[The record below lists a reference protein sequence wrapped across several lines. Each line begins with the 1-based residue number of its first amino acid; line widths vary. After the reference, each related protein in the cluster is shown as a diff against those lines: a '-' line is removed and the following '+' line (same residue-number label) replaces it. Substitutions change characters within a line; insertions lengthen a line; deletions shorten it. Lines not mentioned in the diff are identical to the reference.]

1 MSSPIQKS
9 ATAKSTANARPFY
22 TPVSGSAGTP
32 RAVTVS
38 ASWDNCAA
46 SSPVLRSPNAL
57 VFATRL
63 ALVNQGLMA
72 ARDQVAA
79 ANAPRSA
86 RSPISDVTHEF
97 ELSNGSAVVS
107 VRRLQRKCVLSV
119 ELASKT
125 ADEVA
130 AVRAVVRSITELL
143 GADRE
148 PVVAMQ
154 TGQAIT

>member
-1 MSSPIQKS
+1 MSSLIQKS
-9 ATAKSTANARPFY
+9 TAAKAPRNPMPYGSSG
-22 TPVSGSAGTP
+22 SGSASTP
-32 RAVTVS
+32 RAITVS
-38 ASWDNCAA
+38 ATWDNCAA

-57 VFATRL
+57 VFSTRL

-72 ARDQVAA
+72 ARDHVMA
-79 ANAPRSA
+79 ANAR
-86 RSPISDVTHEF
+86 RGTHSPVTDITHEF
-97 ELSNGSAVVS
+97 DLTNGSAVVS

-130 AVRAVVRSITELL
+130 AVRAVFRSITELL

-154 TGQAIT
+154 TGQSIA

>member
-1 MSSPIQKS
+1 MSSLIQKS
-9 ATAKSTANARPFY
+9 SAAKPSVDPRPFY
-22 TPVSGSAGTP
+22 PSASGSAVTP
-32 RAVTVS
+32 RSVTVS
-38 ASWDNCAA
+38 ATWDNCAA

-57 VFATRL
+57 VFSTRL

-79 ANAPRSA
+79 ATAPRSA
-86 RSPISDVTHEF
+86 RSPVSDVTHEF
-97 ELSNGSAVVS
+97 ELTNGSAVVS

-130 AVRAVVRSITELL
+130 AVRAVFRSITELL